1 MPPLRILHAVFSSQT
16 AGSERY
22 CIDLANGQ
30 AEHGHEVHVAG
41 HLGSAMAR
49 ELSDEVIFHGG
60 GAPLWRAGPL
70 QRLALSLGR
79 RRFLRRTVA
88 QLAPDVCHGHLSSA
102 CRTLGVLPTRARSV
116 ATLHVGYKPR
126 EHARLAGLICVN
138 STQANSLDGFAGR
151 VRVIPNWLPRRSSPL
166 SSVDLRA
173 ELGISRDNF
182 VIGSIGRLH
191 QNKGLDVLVRAF
203 RSVAPAHATLV
214 IAGEGP
220 MRAEL
225 EALAGGDPRIHLLG
239 YRDDTASCLAA
250 LDLYVAPSR
259 EESFGL
265 AILEAMAAGLP
276 VIATDV
282 EGPGEYLRPLPAT
295 LIAPDSVEALERA
308 LAIACVADA
317 KDRSPVRYDLSRFN
331 REQRISEVTSFYA
344 ELPAL
349 RQTVP
354 HLTLPNPIAA

>member
-1 MPPLRILHAVFSSQT
+1 MPPLRILHAVFTSQL

-22 CIDLANGQ
+22 CIDLANAQ
-30 AEHGHEVHVAG
+30 AELGHEVHVAG
-41 HLGSAMAR
+41 HVGSAMAR
-49 ELSDEVIFHGG
+49 ELSDDVIFHGG
-60 GAPLWRAGPL
+60 GKPLWPAQPL
-70 QRLALSLGR
+70 RRLALSLGR
-79 RRFLRRTVA
+79 RRFLQRTVA

-102 CRTLGVLPTRARSV
+102 CRTLGLLPTRMRSV

-138 STQANSLDGFAGR
+138 STQAHALDGFVGH
-151 VRVIPNWLPRRSSPL
+151 VRVVPNWLPRRSPSAADA
-166 SSVDLRA
+166 DLRA
-173 ELGISRDNF
+173 ELGLSRGAF

-203 RSVAPAHATLV
+203 RSAAPAHAALL
-214 IAGEGP
+214 IAGDGP

-225 EALAGGDPRIHLLG
+225 AALAGGDPRIHLLG

-282 EGPGEYLRPLPAT
+282 DGPGEYLRDHPAT
-295 LIAPDSVEALERA
+295 LIAPDSVEALAHA
-308 LAIACVADA
+308 LATAYAA
-317 KDRSPVRYDLSRFN
+317 GARSRSPIRYDLSRFN
-331 REQRISEVTSFYA
+331 RTHRVEEVTAFYIG
-344 ELPAL
+344 LPAVRRSL
-349 RQTVP
+349 RPIQLP
-354 HLTLPNPIAA
+354 HPIAA